1 MSRNNPFIILI
12 VALLLNGCALKS
24 DNITKVEKHKQKSSS
39 DKPYKYD
46 LRNDLYILSALD
58 LRAMGDFTN
67 SSYFFEKLYENT
79 KDTQYLHD
87 AIKNYIAIK
96 NYPKI
101 KELLDKI
108 AKDHP
113 QDVTANRYLVA
124 YYIDQKNFLKAE
136 ELMKEVLKTETSKEQ
151 QKRDQELLAI
161 IDIGLKRYDKALD
174 FYEDKYRETKSEEA
188 LIKIANILYFHLN
201 LKEKAIQRL
210 QTHANMVGCSKDLC
224 FALLELYQKEQDLNG
239 LASIYKKLYFQTKE
253 TQFAKVLLELYAYQQ
268 NFTDAIEFLE
278 ESRFDESM
286 LLELYISQ
294 KLYPKAKELVIKLY
308 NQSGGDLNLL
318 AREAMID
325 YEGSVNQNDPKLLK
339 EIIKKFQKVVKHIK
353 DPLYYNYYGY
363 ILIDHDIDV
372 KKGMDLIQK
381 ALKFEPDSLFY
392 LDSLAWGHYKLG
404 NTKEAYKII
413 KPLIKKSDE
422 PDILEHY
429 NKIKANLKEDD

>member
-1 MSRNNPFIILI
+1 MSRNSPFIILI
-12 VALLLNGCALKS
+12 VMLLLNGCALKS
-24 DNITKVEKHKQKSSS
+24 DTRAIATNVKQKNSS
-39 DKPYKYD
+39 KPYKYD
-46 LRNDLYILSALD
+46 LKNDLYILSALD
-58 LRAMGDFTN
+58 LRAQGDFTN

-87 AIKNYIAIK
+87 AIKNYIALK

-101 KELLDKI
+101 KELLDRI
-108 AKDHP
+108 AKEEPD
-113 QDVTANRYLVA
+113 DTTANRYLVA
-124 YYIDQKNFLKAE
+124 YYIDKKEFLKAE
-136 ELMKEVLKTETSKEQ
+136 KIMQKVLKTKPPKEQ
-151 QKRDQELLAI
+151 QERDNELLAI

-174 FYEDKYRETKSEEA
+174 FYEKKYKETKDEEA
-188 LIKIANILYFHLN
+188 LIKISNILYFDLSK
-201 LKEKAIQRL
+201 KEEAIQRL
-210 QTHANMVGCSKDLC
+210 QTHINMIGCSKDLC
-224 FALLELYQKEQDLNG
+224 FALLELYQKEQDLSG
-239 LASIYKKLYFQTKE
+239 LASIYKKLYYKTRE

-268 NFTDAIEFLE
+268 NFPDAIEFLE
-278 ESRFDESM
+278 KSNFDEAM

-294 KLYPKAKELVIKLY
+294 KEYPKAKKLVIKLY
-308 NQSGGDLNLL
+308 NQSGGDLNFL

-339 EIIKKFQKVVKHIK
+339 EIIKKFQKVVKNIK

-381 ALKFEPDSLFY
+381 ALKFEPNSLFY

-404 NTKEAYKII
+404 NAKEAYKII
-413 KPLIKKSDE
+413 KPLIKESNE

-429 NKIKANLKEDD
+429 NKIKASLKEDK